1 MDFLFSVVY
10 AILVPDCY
18 DAVKGITRM
27 IAVSKIAP
35 FFSGWEETL
44 VWSCLQGCMG
54 HAAADNNET
63 PSAAM
68 ITVGDFCFLAGVPNA
83 LLAAQ
88 AEAPIL
94 VPRNEAWG
102 QVIESVWD
110 GRVEKALR
118 YAIKKEP
125 DVFVRS
131 RLEEYAA
138 SLPETCTLKL
148 FDREIYEK
156 ALKENWSRD
165 FCSLFSDSRDYQERG
180 LGVAVICDGELVSGA
195 SSYSVYHGG
204 IEIEVDTRPDFRQ
217 KGLAC
222 ACCAGLILECLKRG
236 LYPSWDA
243 HDLRSVAL
251 AEKLGYHMNHPYTV
265 YLQKQFSL

>member
-35 FFSGWEETL
+35 LFSRWEETL

-54 HAAADNNET
+54 YATADNDEDPT
-63 PSAAM
+63 AAM

-83 LLAAQ
+83 LLTEQAA
-88 AEAPIL
+88 APIL

-102 QVIESVWD
+102 QVIESVWGD
-110 GRVEKALR
+110 RVEKALR

-125 DVFVRS
+125 DVFSRS
-131 RLEEYAA
+131 KLMEYAA
-138 SLPETCTLKL
+138 DLPESCKLKL
-148 FDREIYEK
+148 FDREIYEN

-180 LGVAVICDGELVSGA
+180 LGVAVICNGELVSGA

-204 IEIEVDTRPDFRQ
+204 IEIEVDTKPEFRQ
-217 KGLAC
+217 KGFAC
-222 ACCAGLILECLKRG
+222 ACCAGLILECCKRG

-251 AEKLGYHMNHPYTV
+251 AEKLGYHMDSPYTV
-265 YLQKQFSL
+265 YIQKQFSL